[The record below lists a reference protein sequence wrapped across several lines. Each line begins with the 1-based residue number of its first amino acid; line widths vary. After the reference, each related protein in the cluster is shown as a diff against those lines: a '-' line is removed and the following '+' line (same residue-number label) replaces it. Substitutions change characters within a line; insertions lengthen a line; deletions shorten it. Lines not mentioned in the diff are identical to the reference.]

1 MITPLLIGIKDDGI
15 FDHGD
20 AFAIPPDARRKHM
33 AIFGATGAGKST
45 LLRNMIA
52 TDIAAGAG
60 VTVVDPHGGLVDD
73 ILENHIPRS
82 RTNDVIHF
90 DPKNQA
96 RTLALNILEPPRP
109 EQRGLVV
116 SNAVSIFHRLWAE
129 SWGPRMEDILRN
141 SLYALVEQP
150 RPVSLLALPKLL
162 TDTDYRAAMLA
173 RVTNPSVIDFF
184 RNTFDR
190 WTPAFREEAISPV
203 LNKCRAFLTD
213 PMLRAVIGQAR
224 SSFDFRWIMDNRKIL
239 LCDFS
244 KGSIGEDNAQLLG
257 SLVVI
262 KEKLAALSRHDVP
275 EEDRVPHV
283 LYTEEAQNFIGDFPS
298 ILQEARKYRLI
309 LVLATQGIEQL
320 SEDAASAVFTNC
332 ATLASFRVS
341 GTDAAR
347 LMKEFATPLPASSL
361 QDLQDYKVFVRTLT
375 TLDPG
380 GPSSPSGPFCV
391 KAFPPLP
398 KERWAADR
406 HRIVRTSRERFTR
419 PRAAVDAE
427 LTRFLL
433 GKPDARHAYGKA
445 A

>member
-1 MITPLLIGIKDDGI
+1 
-15 FDHGD
+15 
-20 AFAIPPDARRKHM
+20 
-33 AIFGATGAGKST
+33 
-45 LLRNMIA
+45 
-52 TDIAAGAG
+52 
-60 VTVVDPHGGLVDD
+60 
-73 ILENHIPRS
+73 
-82 RTNDVIHF
+82 
-90 DPKNQA
+90 
-96 RTLALNILEPPRP
+96 
-109 EQRGLVV
+109 
-116 SNAVSIFHRLWAE
+116 
-129 SWGPRMEDILRN
+129 
-141 SLYALVEQP
+141 
-150 RPVSLLALPKLL
+150 
-162 TDTDYRAAMLA
+162 
-173 RVTNPSVIDFF
+173 
-184 RNTFDR
+184 
-190 WTPAFREEAISPV
+190 
-203 LNKCRAFLTD
+203 
-213 PMLRAVIGQAR
+213 
-224 SSFDFRWIMDNRKIL
+224 
-239 LCDFS
+239 
-244 KGSIGEDNAQLLG
+244 
-257 SLVVI
+257 
-262 KEKLAALSRHDVP
+262 
-275 EEDRVPHV
+275 
-283 LYTEEAQNFIGDFPS
+283 
-298 ILQEARKYRLI
+298 

>member
-20 AFAIPPDARRKHM
+20 VFAILPDARRKHM

-73 ILENHIPRS
+73 ILENHIPRH

-90 DPKNQA
+90 DPKDQA
-96 RTLALNILEPPRP
+96 HTLALNILECPRP

-116 SNAVSIFHRLWAE
+116 SNAVSIFHKLWAL

-150 RPVSLLALPKLL
+150 QPVSLLALPKLL
-162 TDTDYRAAMLA
+162 TDTDYRAALLA
-173 RVTNPSVIDFF
+173 RVTNPSVIEFF

-190 WTPAFREEAISPV
+190 WNPAFREEAISPV

-213 PMLRAVIGQAR
+213 PMMRAVIGQAR
-224 SSFDFRWIMDNRKIL
+224 SSFDFRWMMDNRKIL

-262 KEKLAALSRHDVP
+262 KEKLAVLSRHDVP
-275 EEDRVPHV
+275 EEERVPHV

-320 SEDAASAVFTNC
+320 SEEAASAVFTNC

-341 GTDAAR
+341 GTDAER
-347 LMKEFATPLPASSL
+347 LMKEFATTLPAASL
-361 QDLQDYKVFVRTLT
+361 QDLQDYKIFVRTLT
-375 TLDPG
+375 PLDPD
-380 GPSSPSGPFCV
+380 GPSSPAGPFCV
-391 KAFPPLP
+391 MTYPPLP

-406 HRIVRTSRERFTR
+406 DSVVRTSRERFTR
-419 PRAAVDAE
+419 PRALVDAE
-427 LTRFLL
+427 LAHFLL
-433 GKPDARHAYGKA
+433 AKPDTRNANSVT
-445 A
+445 

>member
-1 MITPLLIGIKDDGI
+1 MSASSRKWMMPRQHRTKKPPPRGLFCCSRERHPPFGLAKPEMQFLESVCSAMPSPVNLRAFTSMITPLLIGIKDDGI
-15 FDHGD
+15 FDRGE
-20 AFAIPPDARRKHM
+20 AFVIPPDARRKHM

-90 DPKNQA
+90 DPKDQA

-173 RVTNPSVIDFF
+173 RVTTPSVIDFF

-224 SSFDFRWIMDNRKIL
+224 SSFDFRWIMDNGKIL
-239 LCDFS
+239 RKS
-244 KGSIGEDNAQLLG
+244 KLERAWPMTVSISAGSWTTGRSCSAISRRGRSARTTRSSWGRSSSSKKNWRRSPGMTFRRKTG
-257 SLVVI
+257 S
-262 KEKLAALSRHDVP
+262 
-275 EEDRVPHV
+275 
-283 LYTEEAQNFIGDFPS
+283 
-298 ILQEARKYRLI
+298 
-309 LVLATQGIEQL
+309 
-320 SEDAASAVFTNC
+320 
-332 ATLASFRVS
+332 
-341 GTDAAR
+341 
-347 LMKEFATPLPASSL
+347 
-361 QDLQDYKVFVRTLT
+361 
-375 TLDPG
+375 
-380 GPSSPSGPFCV
+380 
-391 KAFPPLP
+391 
-398 KERWAADR
+398 
-406 HRIVRTSRERFTR
+406 RTSSTPKRRRTSSATSLLSCRR
-419 PRAAVDAE
+419 PGSTA
-427 LTRFLL
+427 
-433 GKPDARHAYGKA
+433 
-445 A
+445 

>member
-1 MITPLLIGIKDDGI
+1 
-15 FDHGD
+15 
-20 AFAIPPDARRKHM
+20 
-33 AIFGATGAGKST
+33 
-45 LLRNMIA
+45 
-52 TDIAAGAG
+52 
-60 VTVVDPHGGLVDD
+60 
-73 ILENHIPRS
+73 
-82 RTNDVIHF
+82 
-90 DPKNQA
+90 
-96 RTLALNILEPPRP
+96 
-109 EQRGLVV
+109 
-116 SNAVSIFHRLWAE
+116 
-129 SWGPRMEDILRN
+129 MEDILRN

-173 RVTNPSVIDFF
+173 RITNPSVIEFF

-190 WTPAFREEAISPV
+190 WNAAFREEAISPV

-213 PMLRAVIGQAR
+213 PMLRAVIGQAH
-224 SSFDFRWIMDNRKIL
+224 SSFDFRWMIDNRKIL

-275 EEDRVPHV
+275 EDDRVPHV

-320 SEDAASAVFTNC
+320 SEEAAFAVFTNC

-347 LMKEFATPLPASSL
+347 LMQEFGTPLPGINPPGPPRLQDIGTHAYPASSR
-361 QDLQDYKVFVRTLT
+361 RTFI
-375 TLDPG
+375 
-380 GPSSPSGPFCV
+380 PSGTLFREELSPAPQRNLGCQ
-391 KAFPPLP
+391 P
-398 KERWAADR
+398 R
-406 HRIVRTSRERFTR
+406 SRCPRE
-419 PRAAVDAE
+419 PRAVHETTAIG
-427 LTRFLL
+427 R
-433 GKPDARHAYGKA
+433 R
-445 A
+445 